1 MNQQELQQPFF
12 ARFLDSQHKQEEYHS
27 EQQADPWPIPLPTS
41 PLKDA
46 LTDKWPSDWD
56 DI

>member
-1 MNQQELQQPFF
+1 MNQQDLTQPFF
-12 ARFLDSQHKQEEYHS
+12 VRFLETQKMQEQNSS
-27 EQQADPWPIPLPTS
+27 ERFIDPWPIPLPTT

-56 DI
+56 DV